1 MIRLVYKIVTNQLDS
16 GGHCAK
22 ALSATKLV
30 LIAKKPSGVRPIAVG
45 ETLRRIA
52 GGFIVKWCKNS
63 IIAELGP
70 HQFAMRSNGTNALA
84 FAARNT
90 RLGHPDWVMICPDA
104 KNAFNSQNRRSGITQ
119 MCAMLPQI
127 TPYAKM
133 CYGEDADIFL
143 ANPVDIQQLNPCD
156 E

>member
-1 MIRLVYKIVTNQLDS
+1 
-16 GGHCAK
+16 
-22 ALSATKLV
+22 
-30 LIAKKPSGVRPIAVG
+30 
-45 ETLRRIA
+45 
-52 GGFIVKWCKNS
+52 
-63 IIAELGP
+63 
-70 HQFAMRSNGTNALA
+70 MRSNGTNALA

-90 RLGHPDWVMICPDA
+90 LSRHPDWVMICPDA

-156 E
+156 ECELALPSPAQSLSSNRG

>member
-1 MIRLVYKIVTNQLDS
+1 
-16 GGHCAK
+16 
-22 ALSATKLV
+22 
-30 LIAKKPSGVRPIAVG
+30 
-45 ETLRRIA
+45 
-52 GGFIVKWCKNS
+52 
-63 IIAELGP
+63 
-70 HQFAMRSNGTNALA
+70 MRSNGTNALA

-90 RLGHPDWVMICPDA
+90 LSRHPDWVMICPDA

-119 MCAMLPQI
+119 MLAMLPQI